1 MTTQTQS
8 PETFAERESEQQE
21 RCAHQFAEF
30 VCDEETL
37 GQANKILRE
46 RGNPNRVYFDADDE
60 RYYYAHESEL
70 PLTQRFSEP
79 KPGKKPKGRPNPT
92 SPRKPKVSQPVVQ
105 FAELSLF
112 TAGNLDDIHKESGI
126 SHDDFMAEI
135 SGDRPKDCICNESE
149 EWHCEK
155 CPVRKRWSPWLKA
168 SRFQSI
174 QTFAEDKPS
183 KWKPYLGPDGGR
195 GWENIYTGKVEYQTE
210 KPGEGEGEPKPESP
224 KGQHKLSPDQAKS
237 LHDELDHYDLHKL
250 KEPGFLARI
259 MKKLFGKKEKA
270 VTEDSKIKYDNDF
283 HQKLNEAWKKGVKPG
298 PHGLPIVKIDN
309 EDYLVKQGGRYS
321 KSEYLGAVMSKM
333 AKVDVVPVIK
343 TSIIDKDGS
352 KIDANVVKMLSP
364 DWKTVGKMSNDE
376 ERVAALKKVPKETL
390 DKHALWA
397 YIAGWTDAHTN
408 QYLVHDDGQMKAI
421 DMDPCFSA
429 KNAGGDSAMIHFP
442 QFMFYVGK
450 NDDQLENFGDYTFSR
465 KEVEKMADN
474 ADNIAATLKGK
485 GLEEDAK
492 GVTIRGNVLRKFLEL
507 HRNDDELTNRNL
519 RNLGNAINAKNGY
532 KGE

>member
-1 MTTQTQS
+1 
-8 PETFAERESEQQE
+8 
-21 RCAHQFAEF
+21 
-30 VCDEETL
+30 
-37 GQANKILRE
+37 
-46 RGNPNRVYFDADDE
+46 
-60 RYYYAHESEL
+60 
-70 PLTQRFSEP
+70 
-79 KPGKKPKGRPNPT
+79 
-92 SPRKPKVSQPVVQ
+92 
-105 FAELSLF
+105 
-112 TAGNLDDIHKESGI
+112 
-126 SHDDFMAEI
+126 
-135 SGDRPKDCICNESE
+135 
-149 EWHCEK
+149 
-155 CPVRKRWSPWLKA
+155 
-168 SRFQSI
+168 
-174 QTFAEDKPS
+174 
-183 KWKPYLGPDGGR
+183 
-195 GWENIYTGKVEYQTE
+195 VEYQTE
-210 KPGEGEGEPKPESP
+210 KPGENEGDGPKPESP
-224 KGQHKLSPDQAKS
+224 KGQRNLSPDQAKS

-250 KEPGFLARI
+250 KEPGFLSKI